1 VLGHSHAVSGA
12 VTGAAVG
19 EFILH
24 LPVSGVG
31 ALAYLAA
38 AWATVPDLD
47 TRGSCAARSLGF
59 FSEAFAWTV
68 GKLARGHRHG
78 THSILGVAVLTAL
91 TWLACTYRHTQPG
104 RWGLMLLLA
113 IALAGGMRALRLG
126 GHAADAI
133 AIGIA
138 VGITLAGWELALV
151 PLGCALGCATHIA
164 GDMLTDSGA
173 PLLWPVVDY
182 RFKWWPEPFAFTT
195 GTRPETVIIVPALTA
210 GLFFLAWHAVVLPP
224 VIPR

>member
-1 VLGHSHAVSGA
+1 
-12 VTGAAVG
+12 
-19 EFILH
+19 
-24 LPVSGVG
+24 
-31 ALAYLAA
+31 
-38 AWATVPDLD
+38 
-47 TRGSCAARSLGF
+47 
-59 FSEAFAWTV
+59 
-68 GKLARGHRHG
+68 
-78 THSILGVAVLTAL
+78 
-91 TWLACTYRHTQPG
+91 
-104 RWGLMLLLA
+104 MLLLA

-126 GHAADAI
+126 GHAADVI

-138 VGITLAGWELALV
+138 VGITLAGWELRLV
-151 PLGCALGCATHIA
+151 ALGCALGCATHIA

-173 PLLWPVVDY
+173 PLLWPFSDY